1 MKNKLFLITL
11 VLFLSYSAVSAQ
23 NYAIHVTHNT
33 NLRAAASLQA
43 RIVDTA
49 PAGTILSVVGAANR
63 WLHIDRS
70 GSTVFMASWV
80 GHTRIE
86 ETAPTQPQPVRDID
100 NCCFVDR
107 QCNSNQEWTDGYWAF
122 QNGQCAAPAQT
133 QPQVSTPPVVS
144 TAPRVSNDNCCSVD
158 RQCTT
163 KEEWEEG
170 WLARLR
176 GECLSAIDNCCH
188 THWDCRTEAHWIA
201 GHDAYFSDPTQC
213 LSTGGP
219 PSQSQ
224 VSTQPVTISAPVN
237 IAAPADIDNCCQV
250 DRQCHNDDDWVRG
263 FYDFQQNQCSSVA
276 STASTRPIT
285 GPIPEDVDNCC
296 FVNWQCHSEQDYVSG
311 YERFKYNLCHVP
323 SIEGR
328 IRLDGSGE
336 FSSQVKEAL
345 HLLLD
350 KAPKWY
356 NFVISGLHVIRERP
370 GRSASVTARSGL
382 MKVDPNRY
390 PTFDLAAIIVHE
402 ACHAHR
408 HKAGLDSGGY
418 QGERD
423 CTTKEI
429 EVLRILAP
437 GSHQLQHEEW
447 LLANMHK
454 TKNQWW
460 HD

>member
-1 MKNKLFLITL
+1 MKSKLFFTTL
-11 VLFLSYSAVSAQ
+11 VLFFFYSAISAQ
-23 NYAIHVTHNT
+23 SYAIRVTFNT
-33 NLRAAASLQA
+33 NLRADASLQA
-43 RIVDTA
+43 RIVATA
-49 PAGTILSVVGAANR
+49 PAGTILDVVGALNR
-63 WLHIDRS
+63 WLRVHRD
-70 GSTVFMASWV
+70 GSEVWMASWV
-80 GHTRIE
+80 GHTRVE
-86 ETAPTQPQPVRDID
+86 ATAPTQPQPARDID

-107 QCNSNQEWTDGYWAF
+107 QCHSDQEWSDGYWAF
-122 QNGQCAAPAQT
+122 QNGHCAAPAQT
-133 QPQVSTPPVVS
+133 QPQISTEP
-144 TAPRVSNDNCCSVD
+144 T
-158 RQCTT
+158 
-163 KEEWEEG
+163 
-170 WLARLR
+170 
-176 GECLSAIDNCCH
+176 I
-188 THWDCRTEAHWIA
+188 TE
-201 GHDAYFSDPTQC
+201 
-213 LSTGGP
+213 
-219 PSQSQ
+219 Q
-224 VSTQPVTISAPVN
+224 VN
-237 IAAPADIDNCCQV
+237 MPANVDNCCQV
-250 DRQCHNDDDWVRG
+250 NRQCHNDDDWARG
-263 FYDFQQNQCSSVA
+263 FYDYQNGQCA
-276 STASTRPIT
+276 AEAPTTTTPPIT

-328 IRLDGSGE
+328 IRLDGSGA
-336 FSSQVKEAL
+336 FRSQVKDAL

-370 GRSASVTARSGL
+370 GRSASVTARIGV

-390 PTFDLAAIIVHE
+390 PAYDLAAIIVHE

-423 CTTKEI
+423 CTTKEV

-454 TKNQWW
+454 TSNQWW